1 MKPYD
6 EEFIQ
11 KLLSEP
17 NPNEVLN
24 IFNNYSKNYSKCIL
38 VHFSLY
44 KNDSYKIAEDFNIN
58 KYCAYGLAD
67 YTKAYF
73 LDNSKDA
80 SLHRNV
86 LVGRTINLDIN
97 IITYL
102 NSLINKKNIEDE
114 SDFIEYLRKIKDDKI
129 NLNMSTALIERA
141 STLYDKTGKWENIVL
156 SYVKYETLKNITK
169 ETLIKDIV
177 LPEEKYQWAKKMIDV
192 SKEFKQQ
199 LIYKEILC
207 IQSLVMKAFLLK
219 LNKIKEEEKIEKLV
233 NFCINELNF
242 YMENELYLL
251 SLYLKDDE
259 KVKRTFEKIQG
270 VSKDTLKRIKNTC
283 WDIAQIRLA
292 ELQMKN
298 DLKENTIIFHYVG
311 TKDVGLKDIIKINP
325 IILIGVLDEEPIVV
339 RKHNITDIF
348 DIDKFSS
355 IANNRIKKKTTLD
368 DVEKINKKL
377 EKKIDLL

>member
-17 NPNEVLN
+17 NSNEVLN

-80 SLHRNV
+80 SLYRNV

-177 LPEEKYQWAKKMIDV
+177 LPEEKYQ
-192 SKEFKQQ
+192 
-199 LIYKEILC
+199 
-207 IQSLVMKAFLLK
+207 
-219 LNKIKEEEKIEKLV
+219 
-233 NFCINELNF
+233 
-242 YMENELYLL
+242 
-251 SLYLKDDE
+251 
-259 KVKRTFEKIQG
+259 
-270 VSKDTLKRIKNTC
+270 
-283 WDIAQIRLA
+283 
-292 ELQMKN
+292 
-298 DLKENTIIFHYVG
+298 
-311 TKDVGLKDIIKINP
+311 
-325 IILIGVLDEEPIVV
+325 
-339 RKHNITDIF
+339 
-348 DIDKFSS
+348 
-355 IANNRIKKKTTLD
+355 
-368 DVEKINKKL
+368 
-377 EKKIDLL
+377 